1 MKGMKGDGLVQT
13 VVRAMEIVRL
23 EVRGL
28 RYLSGRCVGREG
40 WCWVACKSTVVNQMI
55 MALTY
60 IITASTHRITALT
73 YIITALTHTITA
85 LTRTRS

>member
-40 WCWVACKSTVVNQMI
+40 WCRVACKSTVV
-55 MALTY
+55 
-60 IITASTHRITALT
+60 SE
-73 YIITALTHTITA
+73 
-85 LTRTRS
+85 